1 MSARGR
7 VHCAFLVDELK
18 GLKSPP
24 PLTCYPS
31 HHSLNLRESNAETRC
46 GLRSPGRSISEF
58 RCRAGRRSRAVG
70 GGQGNDSGDGQG
82 NATGPATLTSSP
94 SLLLLLAPSPA
105 YKSGANAERVARPP
119 ATGLP
124 ALQALAFG
132 SSQSPVS
139 CLFFPSG
146 GLASAGS
153 CAFFFPPFSRSVGI
167 RPWRHC
173 HHLTTAS
180 ASIIPGCRYRRG
192 NSVALLC
199 LPPSRSIRCCPVPV
213 DRSLSFVYL

>member
-153 CAFFFPPFSRSVGI
+153 CAFFFPPLFTLGGDKTV
-167 RPWRHC
+167 
-173 HHLTTAS
+173 AS
-180 ASIIPGCRYRRG
+180 
-192 NSVALLC
+192 
-199 LPPSRSIRCCPVPV
+199 LPPSHHRKRKHHPGLPLPAGQQRCLALPPPLSLDPLLPCPC
-213 DRSLSFVYL
+213 